1 MNTILQDLNA
11 RRVMLGKSWNDLAE
25 ICQKEPS
32 TVKKQLDPSSNP
44 TLATLIQIAR
54 ALNAEIRMVTPE
66 SIEASVNA
74 DVQSYRDRLNELQ
87 AEIDL
92 LTAQRDTLKAQH
104 EDLTARFKRQEDLIE
119 EQHGELRSKDKT
131 LRTMY
136 ASIEE
141 KDVVIKQLLKEK
153 GVL

>member
-11 RRVMLGKSWNDLAE
+11 RRVMLGKSWNDLSE

-44 TLATLIQIAR
+44 TLATLVQIAR

-66 SIEASVNA
+66 SIEASVNS

-87 AEIDL
+87 DEIETMRALVEHQESVIATQTERLARRDQTVAELRGIISRKE
-92 LTAQRDTLKAQH
+92 T
-104 EDLTARFKRQEDLIE
+104 LIE
-119 EQHGELRSKDKT
+119 
-131 LRTMY
+131 TMY
-136 ASIEE
+136 TSIEE
-141 KDVVIKQLLKEK
+141 KDKRIADFIDRFLK
-153 GVL
+153 